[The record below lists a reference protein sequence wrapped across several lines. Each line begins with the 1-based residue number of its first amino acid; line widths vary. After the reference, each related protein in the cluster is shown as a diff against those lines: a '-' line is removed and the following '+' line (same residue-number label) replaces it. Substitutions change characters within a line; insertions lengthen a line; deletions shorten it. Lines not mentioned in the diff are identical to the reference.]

1 MEFTYKAATFCLTTA
16 MIRAIASISAL
27 LIGVAVLLTGQGL
40 QGTLLPVR
48 ATLENFPTIAVGA
61 FGATYFLGF
70 TIGCWQG
77 GGLVQRVGHVRV
89 FAAMTALAS
98 ASPLLHGM
106 WINLWSWSLLR
117 FISGF
122 CFAVLYVVI
131 ESWLNETSTNESRGS
146 VLSAYVLINMTM
158 LAVGQQMMLLD
169 DPTVMTLFAMSS
181 VLVSLAAVP
190 VALSTAPTPRQVQQG
205 MKLDVPNLYRNSPA
219 GMLGSLATGLA
230 NGSFWA
236 LAPVFTISY
245 STDIYLTAWFM
256 SAAVIGGAVSQWPL
270 GAWSDRVDRRYVMGA
285 CAVLSVAVSIAIL
298 SFSDAMT
305 PTIIIL
311 LGGLWGAAAF
321 PLYSISIAHSNDY
334 AKPDEFVMVSSGLLL
349 MYGAGAVIGPIAA
362 SAFMEFLGP
371 AGLFFFTGIVHVLL
385 CVYLAVRRLRRR
397 QAPPEEQHAFAAALT
412 AAHTSSQ
419 VFEREL
425 LSGESQ

>member
-1 MEFTYKAATFCLTTA
+1 
-16 MIRAIASISAL
+16 MIRAIASIAAL
-27 LIGVAVLLTGQGL
+27 LIGVAILLTGQGL

-48 ATLENFPTIAVGA
+48 ATIENFPTIAVGA

-70 TIGCWQG
+70 TIGCWRG
-77 GGLVQRVGHVRV
+77 AGLVQRVGHVRV

-131 ESWLNETSTNESRGS
+131 ESWLNETSTNQNRGS
-146 VLSAYVLINMTM
+146 VFSAYVLINMTM
-158 LAVGQQMMLLD
+158 LAVGQQMLLLD
-169 DPTVMTLFAMSS
+169 DPALMTLFAMSS

-190 VALSTAPTPRQVQQG
+190 VSLSTAPTPRQLQEGV
-205 MKLDVPNLYRNSPA
+205 KLDVPYLYRTSPA
-219 GMLGSLATGLA
+219 GMLGCLATGLA

-245 STDIYLTAWFM
+245 STDVALTANFM
-256 SAAVIGGAVSQWPL
+256 SAAVIGGAASQWPL
-270 GAWSDRVDRRYVMGA
+270 GAWSDRIDRRYVMGA
-285 CAVLSVAVSIAIL
+285 CAVFSVAVSAAIW

-305 PTIIIL
+305 PTIIIV

-321 PLYSISIAHSNDY
+321 PLYSISIAHSNDH

-349 MYGAGAVIGPIAA
+349 MYGIGAVVGPIIA
-362 SAFMEFLGP
+362 SAFMQLLGP
-371 AGLFFFTGIVHVLL
+371 AGLYLFTGIVHVLL
-385 CVYLAVRRLRRR
+385 CAYLALRRLRRR
-397 QAPPEEQHAFAAALT
+397 QAPPEEQQAFAAALT

-419 VFEREL
+419 VYEHEA
-425 LSGESQ
+425 LSGETQPVS